1 MKIKFIKLLFLF
13 ALFQSCISEFQKD
26 IEEIAEEISEEISEN
41 VSGGIANLVV
51 PDGHD
56 LRPISLQ
63 TANISLSE
71 NSRADLVK
79 IKIFKLENE
88 EQKLLYDGSIGREK
102 SISSIIKVPN
112 HTSLL
117 SVKADL
123 AIGVRE
129 WILNPSEL
137 QNFKIEDEITDNSD
151 ESKSSTSAKT
161 SSSSSSNTPPSWNCS
176 DYSEFNGNDD
186 GNFKITNNSTQ
197 AITVNKNT
205 SIYICSP
212 CFNSYY

>member
-151 ESKSSTSAKT
+151 ESKSSTSAKQVVHLHPT
-161 SSSSSSNTPPSWNCS
+161 LLLA
-176 DYSEFNGNDD
+176 G
-186 GNFKITNNSTQ
+186 IA
-197 AITVNKNT
+197 AITVSLMVMTMGILK
-205 SIYICSP
+205 
-212 CFNSYY
+212 